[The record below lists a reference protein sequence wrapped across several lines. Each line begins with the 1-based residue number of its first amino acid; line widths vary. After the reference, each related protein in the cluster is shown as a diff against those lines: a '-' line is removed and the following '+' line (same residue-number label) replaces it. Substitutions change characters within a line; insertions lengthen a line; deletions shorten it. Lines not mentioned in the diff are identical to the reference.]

1 MCRVRKRDKELR
13 RYSKLLLLEVAVIVL
28 MRFLIPVLS
37 NYPPYSEA
45 IDFQLKIEVLT
56 HDQQYILLGIF
67 ALLLQTFFIKI
78 FFSDIFK
85 YIKKDP
91 KDVTIKETEQVRLQ
105 CYKIPKKL
113 FFVQTVLL
121 GIVLC
126 MLFSMV
132 QISIILC
139 IKFLLIYFSFFTA
152 SWVISMVLIR
162 SDLNAII
169 ESTYTINKNVTSF
182 GKKTKFYKNLL
193 LNLIP
198 FFIFIMITISLLGYS
213 KVTEQNGEN
222 GYYYYKQAMN
232 DIDFDNETLE
242 TISTKLDNIPLR
254 NSSDY
259 YFIIGSNEKK
269 FSSNSGNATNFF
281 IEYANEFLDQ
291 TDGRVYEYY
300 GVEEQGYAK
309 RITLQDSSSVLIGFK
324 YTTTNVEIMTYFVG
338 ISIAAII
345 VYIIILLIWTKN
357 ISKNISEISNRL
369 TEISK
374 KNNVINESPLPLLS
388 NDELGDLTI
397 AFNKIQHLTQ
407 EYITQIKDTQESLM
421 ESERLSSLG
430 QLIGGIAH
438 NLKTPI
444 MSIAGAA
451 EGLNDLIKEYDSSID
466 DPTVNSQDHHEI
478 ASDMSTW
485 IEKIKNYTEYMS
497 DIITAVKG
505 QAVVMSN
512 EDDINFTISEL
523 VKRVTI
529 LMKHELKN
537 AIINLN
543 TDIKVDENLTLNGD
557 VNNLVQVINNM
568 ISNAIQAYNGKE
580 NESIEFTITK
590 DSKNIIFSIE
600 DHAGGLP
607 DKVTDKLF
615 KEMIT
620 TKGKNGTGLG
630 LYMSYSTIKAHF
642 NGNITFD
649 TKKGKGT
656 KFNIYIPM

>member
-1 MCRVRKRDKELR
+1 MKNLKLR
-13 RYSKLLLLEVAVIVL
+13 IYSKLLLLEVAVILL

-374 KNNVINESPLPLLS
+374 KDNVINESPLPLLS

>member
-1 MCRVRKRDKELR
+1 MKNLKLR
-13 RYSKLLLLEVAVIVL
+13 IYSKLLLLEVAVIVL

-523 VKRVTI
+523 VKRVTL

>member
-1 MCRVRKRDKELR
+1 MKNLKLR
-13 RYSKLLLLEVAVIVL
+13 IYSKLLLLEVAVIVL

-281 IEYANEFLDQ
+281 IEYANKFLDQ

>member
-1 MCRVRKRDKELR
+1 MKNLKLR
-13 RYSKLLLLEVAVIVL
+13 IYSKLLLLEVAVIVL

-300 GVEEQGYAK
+300 GVEKQGYAK

-374 KNNVINESPLPLLS
+374 KDNVINESPLPLLS

>member
-1 MCRVRKRDKELR
+1 MKNLKLR
-13 RYSKLLLLEVAVIVL
+13 IYSKLLLLEVAVIVL

-374 KNNVINESPLPLLS
+374 IDNVINESPLPLLS

>member
-1 MCRVRKRDKELR
+1 MKNLKLR
-13 RYSKLLLLEVAVIVL
+13 IYSKFLLLEVAVIVL

-374 KNNVINESPLPLLS
+374 KDNVINESPLPLLS

>member
-1 MCRVRKRDKELR
+1 MKNLKLR
-13 RYSKLLLLEVAVIVL
+13 IYSKLLLLEVAVIVL

-324 YTTTNVEIMTYFVG
+324 YTTTNVEIMTYFFG

-374 KNNVINESPLPLLS
+374 KDNVINESPLPLLS

>member
-1 MCRVRKRDKELR
+1 MKNLKLR
-13 RYSKLLLLEVAVIVL
+13 IYSKLLLLEVAVIVL

-374 KNNVINESPLPLLS
+374 KDNVINESPLPLLS

-630 LYMSYSTIKAHF
+630 LYMSYSTIRAHF

>member
-1 MCRVRKRDKELR
+1 MKNLKLR
-13 RYSKLLLLEVAVIVL
+13 IYSKLLLLEVAVIVL

-568 ISNAIQAYNGKE
+568 ISNAIHAYNGKE

>member
-1 MCRVRKRDKELR
+1 MKNLKLR
-13 RYSKLLLLEVAVIVL
+13 IYSKLLLLEVAVIVL

-85 YIKKDP
+85 YIKKDS

>member
-1 MCRVRKRDKELR
+1 MKNLKLR
-13 RYSKLLLLEVAVIVL
+13 IYSKLLLLEVAVIVL

-126 MLFSMV
+126 LLFSMV

-374 KNNVINESPLPLLS
+374 KDNVINESPLPLLS

>member
-1 MCRVRKRDKELR
+1 MKNLKLR
-13 RYSKLLLLEVAVIVL
+13 IYSKLLLLEVAVIVL

-291 TDGRVYEYY
+291 ADGRVYEYY

>member
-1 MCRVRKRDKELR
+1 MKNLKLR
-13 RYSKLLLLEVAVIVL
+13 IYSKLLLLEVAVIVL

-374 KNNVINESPLPLLS
+374 KDNVINESPLPLLS

-478 ASDMSTW
+478 ASNMSTW

>member
-1 MCRVRKRDKELR
+1 MKNLKLR
-13 RYSKLLLLEVAVIVL
+13 IYSKLLLLEVAVIVL

-113 FFVQTVLL
+113 FFVQTILL

-374 KNNVINESPLPLLS
+374 KDNVINESPLPLLS

-407 EYITQIKDTQESLM
+407 EYIIQIKDTQESLM

-590 DSKNIIFSIE
+590 DPKNIIFSIE

>member
-1 MCRVRKRDKELR
+1 MKNLKLR
-13 RYSKLLLLEVAVIVL
+13 IYSKLLLLEVAVIVL

-198 FFIFIMITISLLGYS
+198 FFIFIMITISLLVYS

-374 KNNVINESPLPLLS
+374 KDNVINESPLPLLS

>member
-1 MCRVRKRDKELR
+1 MKNLKLR
-13 RYSKLLLLEVAVIVL
+13 IYSKLLLLEVAVIVL

-300 GVEEQGYAK
+300 GVEKQGYAK

>member
-1 MCRVRKRDKELR
+1 MKNLKLR
-13 RYSKLLLLEVAVIVL
+13 IYSKLLLLEVAVIVL

-374 KNNVINESPLPLLS
+374 KDNVINESPLPLLS

-407 EYITQIKDTQESLM
+407 EYITQIKDTQESLK

>member
-1 MCRVRKRDKELR
+1 MKNLKLR
-13 RYSKLLLLEVAVIVL
+13 IYSKLLLLEVTVIVL

>member
-1 MCRVRKRDKELR
+1 MKNLKLR
-13 RYSKLLLLEVAVIVL
+13 IYSKLLLLEVAVIVL

-152 SWVISMVLIR
+152 SLVISMVLIR

-374 KNNVINESPLPLLS
+374 KDNVINESPLPLLS

>member
-1 MCRVRKRDKELR
+1 MKNLKLR
-13 RYSKLLLLEVAVIVL
+13 IYSKLLLLEVAVIVL

-132 QISIILC
+132 QINIILC

-374 KNNVINESPLPLLS
+374 KDNVINESPLPLLS

>member
-1 MCRVRKRDKELR
+1 MKNLKLR
-13 RYSKLLLLEVAVIVL
+13 IYSKLLLLEVAVIVL

-254 NSSDY
+254 NSSDC

>member
-1 MCRVRKRDKELR
+1 MKNLKLR
-13 RYSKLLLLEVAVIVL
+13 IYSKLLLLEVAVIVL

-649 TKKGKGT
+649 TKKGKRT

>member
-1 MCRVRKRDKELR
+1 MKNLKLR
-13 RYSKLLLLEVAVIVL
+13 IYSKLLLLEVAVIVL

-56 HDQQYILLGIF
+56 HDQQYILLGIL

-374 KNNVINESPLPLLS
+374 KDNVINESPLPLLS

>member
-1 MCRVRKRDKELR
+1 MKNLKLR
-13 RYSKLLLLEVAVIVL
+13 IYSKLLLLEVAVIVL

-113 FFVQTVLL
+113 FFLQTVLL

-139 IKFLLIYFSFFTA
+139 FKFLLIYFSFFTA

-374 KNNVINESPLPLLS
+374 KDNVINESPLPLLS

>member
-1 MCRVRKRDKELR
+1 MKNLKLR
-13 RYSKLLLLEVAVIVL
+13 IYSKLLLLEVAVIVL

-357 ISKNISEISNRL
+357 ISKNISEISYRL

-374 KNNVINESPLPLLS
+374 KDNVINESPLPLLS

>member
-1 MCRVRKRDKELR
+1 MKNLKLR
-13 RYSKLLLLEVAVIVL
+13 IYSKLLLLEVAVIVL

-324 YTTTNVEIMTYFVG
+324 YITTNVEIMTYFVG

>member
-1 MCRVRKRDKELR
+1 MKNLKLR
-13 RYSKLLLLEVAVIVL
+13 IYSKLLLLEVAVIVL

-369 TEISK
+369 TKISK
-374 KNNVINESPLPLLS
+374 KDNVINESPLPLLS

>member
-1 MCRVRKRDKELR
+1 MKNLKLR
-13 RYSKLLLLEVAVIVL
+13 IYSKLLLLEVAVIVL
-28 MRFLIPVLS
+28 MRLLIPVLS

-374 KNNVINESPLPLLS
+374 KDNVINESPLPLLS

-505 QAVVMSN
+505 QSVVMSN

>member
-1 MCRVRKRDKELR
+1 MKNLKLR
-13 RYSKLLLLEVAVIVL
+13 IYSKLLLLEVAVIVL

-169 ESTYTINKNVTSF
+169 ESTYTINKNVASF

>member
-1 MCRVRKRDKELR
+1 MKNLKLR
-13 RYSKLLLLEVAVIVL
+13 IYSKLLLLEVAVIVL

-451 EGLNDLIKEYDSSID
+451 EGLNDLIKEYDSSIY

>member
-1 MCRVRKRDKELR
+1 MKNLKLR
-13 RYSKLLLLEVAVIVL
+13 ICSKLLLLEVAVIVL

-113 FFVQTVLL
+113 FFLQTVLL

-374 KNNVINESPLPLLS
+374 KDNVINESPLPLLS

-505 QAVVMSN
+505 QSVVMSN

>member
-1 MCRVRKRDKELR
+1 MKNLKLR
-13 RYSKLLLLEVAVIVL
+13 IYSKLLLLEVAVIVL

-630 LYMSYSTIKAHF
+630 LFMSYSTIKAHF

>member
-1 MCRVRKRDKELR
+1 MKNLKLR
-13 RYSKLLLLEVAVIVL
+13 IYSKLLLLEVAVIVL

-45 IDFQLKIEVLT
+45 IDFQLKIEVLS

-374 KNNVINESPLPLLS
+374 KDNVINESPLPLLS

-505 QAVVMSN
+505 QSVVMSN

>member
-1 MCRVRKRDKELR
+1 MKNLKLR
-13 RYSKLLLLEVAVIVL
+13 IYSKLLLLEVAVIVL

-374 KNNVINESPLPLLS
+374 KDNVINESPLPLLS

-512 EDDINFTISEL
+512 EDDIKFTISEL

>member
-1 MCRVRKRDKELR
+1 MKNLKLR
-13 RYSKLLLLEVAVIVL
+13 IYSKLLLLEVAVIVL

-152 SWVISMVLIR
+152 SLVISMVLIR

>member
-1 MCRVRKRDKELR
+1 MKNLKLR
-13 RYSKLLLLEVAVIVL
+13 IYSKLLLLEVAVIVL

-345 VYIIILLIWTKN
+345 VYIIILLIWTKK

-374 KNNVINESPLPLLS
+374 KDNVINESPLPLLS

-557 VNNLVQVINNM
+557 VNNLVQIINNM

>member
-1 MCRVRKRDKELR
+1 MKNLKLR
-13 RYSKLLLLEVAVIVL
+13 IYSKLLLLEVAVIVL

-374 KNNVINESPLPLLS
+374 KDNVINESPLPLLS

-466 DPTVNSQDHHEI
+466 DPTINSQDHHEI

>member
-1 MCRVRKRDKELR
+1 MKNLKLR
-13 RYSKLLLLEVAVIVL
+13 IYSKLLLLEVAVIVL

-607 DKVTDKLF
+607 DKVTDKIF

>member
-1 MCRVRKRDKELR
+1 MKNLKLR
-13 RYSKLLLLEVAVIVL
+13 IYSKLLLLEVAVIVL

-357 ISKNISEISNRL
+357 ISKNILEISNRL

-374 KNNVINESPLPLLS
+374 KDNVINESPLPLLS

-590 DSKNIIFSIE
+590 ESKNIIFSIE